1 MENSNLE
8 IIAFQPKHAKAF
20 HDLNVEWL
28 EKYFYVEP
36 YDKKVLSNPQE
47 YIIDNGGFIF
57 VAKYNNEVAG
67 VVAFINQK
75 TFFELS
81 KMAVSPKYQGL
92 KIGLKLMDFCI
103 NFAKKQQWKS
113 VTLYS
118 HRSLKAAINLY
129 HKVGFKEI
137 PLETDS
143 HYERSDIKMLL
154 TL

>member
-1 MENSNLE
+1 MENNNLE
-8 IIAFQPKHAKAF
+8 IIAFQPKYAKAF
-20 HDLNVEWL
+20 YDLNVEWL

-57 VAKYNNEVAG
+57 VTKYNNEVAG

-75 TFFELS
+75 NFFELS
-81 KMAVSPKYQGL
+81 KMAVLPKYQGL
-92 KIGLKLMDFCI
+92 KIGQQLMDFCI
-103 NFAKKQQWKS
+103 NFAREQQWKS

-137 PLETDS
+137 QLEKDS